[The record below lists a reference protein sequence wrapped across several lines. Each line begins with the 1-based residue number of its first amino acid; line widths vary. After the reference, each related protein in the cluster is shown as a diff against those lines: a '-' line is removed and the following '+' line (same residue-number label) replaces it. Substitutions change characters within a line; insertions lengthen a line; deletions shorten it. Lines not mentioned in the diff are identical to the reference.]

1 MLPPPPPRRAYGM
14 HTRVPVSVYFNQYP
28 VDTATTAHK
37 SWDNGECR
45 GGWTNRGGSKYSIV
59 VYTLPSMCATYAIQQ
74 WGISLSLSLG
84 FPIRA
89 PSLLEKFPQPVFI
102 AKFHE
107 RGQDCIARRGFRSRN
122 RPWLT
127 AGWLDFAVIPQ
138 NLAAILGRGGRGTWR
153 WVSRGIW
160 SSYLLWMLLVIGMGG
175 LKGFGFSCACVEFLL
190 IIFLFFFCIRSS
202 EKRFLL
208 CYFISFFFFLI
219 RSERHEC
226 CWW

>member
-1 MLPPPPPRRAYGM
+1 MFTSTVRSLCINSSHRYVAPPPRRAYGM

-138 NLAAILGRGGRGTWR
+138 NLAAILGRGGRGTWTEMGE
-153 WVSRGIW
+153 SRDLVELFIMDVAGDGDGWFERIW
-160 SSYLLWMLLVIGMGG
+160 I
-175 LKGFGFSCACVEFLL
+175 
-190 IIFLFFFCIRSS
+190 
-202 EKRFLL
+202 
-208 CYFISFFFFLI
+208 
-219 RSERHEC
+219 
-226 CWW
+226 